1 MKKKNEDKP
10 LDKLLDALQGETLRF
25 LMGITSEIA
34 PLVKFPIKPIEKKL
48 NAKEATQE
56 IDKLG
61 VTQIL
66 VLLDNYQ
73 YGLRGKHL
81 RDLNQQANPITHYH
95 FNAIKS
101 LIQEKNQSP
110 EKAIEILIN
119 ASPEEAKNMAG
130 SSINYS
136 DLQQAIDMTLFQ
148 DIINDGIDKEAKD
161 LDPCS
166 RTVPVFANEVK

>member
-1 MKKKNEDKP
+1 MKAKFFEKNKGTA
-10 LDKLLDALQGETLRF
+10 LDKVLDYLQGETLRF
-25 LMGITSEIA
+25 LMGVTSELT
-34 PLVKFPIKPIEKKL
+34 PLVKFSVQPIEKKL
-48 NAKEATQE
+48 NAKEAMQE

-61 VTQIL
+61 VTGLL

-81 RDLNQQANPITHYH
+81 RDLAQHSSPINAPFTYHY
-95 FNAIKS
+95 FNAIKI

-119 ASPEEAKNMAG
+119 ASPEEIKNLTG

-136 DLQQAIDMTLFQ
+136 DFEQTLDMAVYQ
-148 DIINDGIDKEAKD
+148 DI
-161 LDPCS
+161 L
-166 RTVPVFANEVK
+166 NEEKTGLGFEC